1 MNKKAYVIT
10 LVIVAGVM
18 PIIFYALFLTH
29 LPPTQPDETI
39 RYIPLLDQAMVVIT
53 AFVIK
58 PLYMLISFSLVWIL
72 RNACSSDLIALR
84 WGLLAF
90 FIGEAFCSINYLIFH
105 DKSIL
110 SEFLH
115 NYGMVVS
122 FAFIGYAFQESLDKY
137 VIQYSHPTK
146 RCSFIGLCNNCVKSQ
161 DVPCRIYQL
170 FKFVLL
176 VLGLLAFIPLLAE
189 VREISYYVDIVGTP
203 YNFIRPRVHQLF
215 EIRYA
220 PIFAILMFLTA
231 FFSTQFSKEKQ
242 IPELARISVF
252 AGIGALGFG
261 TFRLFFNSVFAEN
274 LAWSASWEELTEFIL
289 MVAIAYLL
297 WIFRKTLKI
306 FPAKESTQ

>member
-1 MNKKAYVIT
+1 MNKKTYVIT
-10 LVIVAGVM
+10 LVVTAGIV
-18 PIIFYALFLTH
+18 PILFYIFFLDY
-29 LPPTQPDETI
+29 LPPTQADETI
-39 RYIPLLDQAMVVIT
+39 RYIPLLDQLMVVIT

-72 RNACSSDLIALR
+72 KNARSSDLIALR

-146 RCSFIGLCNNCVKSQ
+146 RCSFIGLCNNCIKSQ
-161 DVPCRIYQL
+161 DVPCRVKQI
-170 FKFVLL
+170 FKFSLII
-176 VLGLLAFIPLLAE
+176 LGSLAFIPLLAE
-189 VREISYYVDIVGTP
+189 VREISYYVDIIGTP

-215 EIRYA
+215 EIRYSPLLA
-220 PIFAILMFLTA
+220 LLMFLIA
-231 FFSTQFSKEKQ
+231 FLSMHFSKEKQ

-261 TFRLFFNSVFAEN
+261 IFRLFFNSVFAKN

-289 MVAIAYLL
+289 MIAIAYLIWL
-297 WIFRKTLKI
+297 FRKALKI
-306 FPAKESTQ
+306 FSAKESA

>member
-1 MNKKAYVIT
+1 MNKKTYVIT
-10 LVIVAGVM
+10 LVVTAGIV
-18 PIIFYALFLTH
+18 PILFYIFFLDY
-29 LPPTQPDETI
+29 LPPTQADETI
-39 RYIPLLDQAMVVIT
+39 RYIPLLDQLMVVIT

-72 RNACSSDLIALR
+72 KNARSSDLIALR

-122 FAFIGYAFQESLDKY
+122 FAFIGYALQEGLDKY

-146 RCSFIGLCNNCVKSQ
+146 RCSFIGLCNNCIKSQ
-161 DVPCRIYQL
+161 DVPCRVKQI
-170 FKFVLL
+170 FKFSLII
-176 VLGLLAFIPLLAE
+176 LGSLAFIPLLAE
-189 VREISYYVDIVGTP
+189 VREISYYVDIIGTP

-215 EIRYA
+215 EIRYSPLLA
-220 PIFAILMFLTA
+220 LLMFLIA
-231 FFSTQFSKEKQ
+231 FLSMHFSKEKQ

-261 TFRLFFNSVFAEN
+261 IFRLFFNSVFAKN

-289 MVAIAYLL
+289 MIAIAYLIWL
-297 WIFRKTLKI
+297 FRKALKI
-306 FPAKESTQ
+306 FSAKESA